1 MAGISAGGIGSGL
14 DVTGLVRQLV
24 DAERAPALS
33 RLQKQEAKADLRI
46 SAFGNLTNALDA
58 FKTSLAQLQT
68 AASFNARM
76 AVSGNDGLLKATASS
91 TASAGEFSVE
101 VKALAQT
108 SKLASAAFVSQSAV
122 VGSGELTI
130 ANAKGDS
137 FSLTINAGSND
148 SLSSIRDAIN
158 NAPDN
163 NVVSASIIKSDSGY
177 NLVLTA
183 KQSGLD
189 GELTVSTV
197 TDGTDS
203 GDLSQLNFDPQ
214 SGTNALAVK
223 VAAQDALIEVDGF
236 ERSSSSNK
244 ITDMIEGVTLDLVKA
259 EPGTVFNLSVSAD
272 TEAAKKSINEFVS
285 AYNEINKRIESLTR
299 FDATTGFVGTLQGD
313 ATVNRLASSLRN
325 EVNRMVG
332 GNGDLQSLFELGIT
346 SDKAGNLVVNNSKL
360 DTALDN
366 GLPKVSAFFE
376 GTTGLAGRLT
386 ETLNQ
391 FTGSNGLITSRTES
405 LRNEKTSIADQRD
418 RLSVRVEA
426 LEKRYLAQFTTLDT
440 LIAQMNNTSQFLSRQ
455 LAGL

>member
-24 DAERAPALS
+24 DAERVPALN
-33 RLQKQEAKADLRI
+33 RLQRQENRADSRI
-46 SAFGNLTNALDA
+46 SAFGSLTNAIDA
-58 FKTSLAQLQT
+58 FKASLAKLTT
-68 AASFNARM
+68 ASSLN
-76 AVSGNDGLLKATASS
+76 GNVALSANENLLKAAASS
-91 TASAGEFSVE
+91 TASAGQYSVE

-108 SKLASAAFVSQSAV
+108 NKLASAAFTSQSTV
-122 VGSGELTI
+122 VGSGEITI

-137 FSLTINAGSND
+137 ISLTIQAGVND
-148 SLSSIRDAIN
+148 SLASIRDAIN
-158 NAPDN
+158 SAPDN

-189 GELTVSTV
+189 GALTISTI

-203 GDLSQLNFDPQ
+203 GDLSQLSFDPL
-214 SGTNALAVK
+214 SGTNSLAVK
-223 VAAQDALIEVDGF
+223 VAAQNALIEVDGF
-236 ERSSSSNK
+236 ARSSSNNK

-259 EPGTVFNLSVSAD
+259 EPGTVFNLSVTAD
-272 TEAAKKSINEFVS
+272 TEAAKKSINDFVS

-299 FDATTGFVGTLQGD
+299 FDAATGFAGTLQGD

-325 EVNRMVG
+325 EVSRMVG
-332 GNGDLQSLFELGIT
+332 GSGDLQSLFELGIT
-346 SDKAGNLVVNNSKL
+346 SDKSGNFVINDSKL
-360 DTALDN
+360 SSVLSGDLA
-366 GLPKVSAFFE
+366 KVSAFFE

-391 FTGSNGLITSRTES
+391 YTGSNGLITSRTEG

>member
-24 DAERAPALS
+24 DAERAPVLS

-46 SAFGNLTNALDA
+46 SAFGNLSNALDA
-58 FKTSLAQLQT
+58 FKTSLAKLQT
-68 AASFNARM
+68 AASLNGRM
-76 AVSGNDGLLKATASS
+76 AVSANDGLLKATASS
-91 TASAGEFSVE
+91 TASAGQYSVE

-108 SKLASAAFVSQSAV
+108 NKLASAAFVSQSAV

-137 FSLTINAGSND
+137 ISLTIDAGSND
-148 SLSSIRDAIN
+148 SLTSIRDAIN

-189 GELTVSTV
+189 GALTISTI
-197 TDGTDS
+197 TDGNDS
-203 GDLSQLNFDPQ
+203 GDLSQLSFDPQ
-214 SGTNALAVK
+214 SGTNPLAVK
-223 VAAQDALIEVDGF
+223 VAAQNALIEVDGF
-236 ERSSSSNK
+236 ARSSSNNK

-272 TEAAKKSINEFVS
+272 TEAAKKSINEFIS

-332 GNGDLQSLFELGIT
+332 GSGDLQSLFELGIT
-346 SDKAGNLVVNNSKL
+346 SDKSGNLVVNDSKL
-360 DTALDN
+360 DTALTS
-366 GLPKVSAFFE
+366 GLAKVSAFFE